1 MGVKCG
7 SFEFVA
13 LGEVG
18 AADDE
23 NEDDCYSRGEQ
34 ETDIHSSPE
43 QSPASI
49 RSQLPPADPPS
60 PTHSR
65 SRSPHVLSSGRTS
78 TPTCSRGSTR
88 GRRGSRRGGTA
99 TVEEPAEE
107 QWCEH
112 HQIFLLLVSADM

>member
-1 MGVKCG
+1 MLSVDR
-7 SFEFVA
+7 SNFVA

-49 RSQLPPADPPS
+49 RSHYLQQIPPHQHIPDP
-60 PTHSR
+60 
-65 SRSPHVLSSGRTS
+65 VLHMFCLLAERVHLVGEVLEDA
-78 TPTCSRGSTR
+78 GVY
-88 GRRGSRRGGTA
+88 SRRGGTA

-107 QWCEH
+107 QWSEH
-112 HQIFLLLVSADM
+112 HQIFLLLVPADM